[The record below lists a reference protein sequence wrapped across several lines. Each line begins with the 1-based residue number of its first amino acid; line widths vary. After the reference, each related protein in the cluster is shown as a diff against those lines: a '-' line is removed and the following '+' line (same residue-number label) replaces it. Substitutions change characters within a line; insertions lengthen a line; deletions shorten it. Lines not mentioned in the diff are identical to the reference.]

1 METSKKVFTR
11 NSLLCKLTG
20 TNWGAN
26 ARTLRTTAMALC
38 FSSAEY
44 CCPVWERSAHRNKV
58 DIALHETRLQT

>member
-26 ARTLRTTAMALC
+26 ARTLRT
-38 FSSAEY
+38 Y
-44 CCPVWERSAHRNKV
+44 CYPVWEIDTK
-58 DIALHETRLQT
+58 